1 MKKKLNKLIE
11 KYEIELAQVKE
22 QIKDCIL
29 QYDEKVSKE
38 IKLCA
43 QAKCLEGVIKDLK
56 VMKGENRFILLLIGL
71 AILTSV
77 FYYIEKGYLFIKKL
91 FTKKSK

>member
-29 QYDEKVSKE
+29 KYDERVSKE
-38 IKLCA
+38 IQLCA

-56 VMKGENRFILLLIGL
+56 VMKRENRFILSLIGL
-71 AILTSV
+71 TILASV
-77 FYYIEKGYLFIKKL
+77 GFYLETGYLFIKKL

>member
-22 QIKDCIL
+22 QIQDCIL
-29 QYDEKVSKE
+29 KYDEKVSKE
-38 IKLCA
+38 IMLCA
-43 QAKCLEGVIKDLK
+43 RAQCLENIIKDLK

-77 FYYIEKGYLFIKKL
+77 LFYIEKGYLFIKKL

>member
-11 KYEIELAQVKE
+11 IYEIELSQVKK

-29 QYDEKVSKE
+29 KYDERVSKE
-38 IKLCA
+38 IQLCA

-56 VMKGENRFILLLIGL
+56 VMKRENGFILSLLGL
-71 AILTSV
+71 ILVTNTL
-77 FYYIEKGYLFIKKL
+77 FYIEKGYLFIKKL

>member
-1 MKKKLNKLIE
+1 MIE

-22 QIKDCIL
+22 QIQDCIL

-43 QAKCLEGVIKDLK
+43 RAQCLENIIKDLK

-77 FYYIEKGYLFIKKL
+77 LFYIEKGYLFTKKL
-91 FTKKSK
+91 FTKKSKIKND